1 MNSSS
6 KYYNSKYHTK
16 DNDFL
21 DHSLNLKEFDD
32 GISVSQLTTNF
43 QQSVFLCCFDNN
55 QDKEISSQVTQEE
68 SKEAESELE
77 DIVKNYNKKY
87 HTCASNLEDILDL
100 HESLT
105 DKSTTSEDSF
115 EQIVIEDDWNTKEKD
130 KVKIDFLKQKRGH
143 EK

>member
-6 KYYNSKYHTK
+6 KYYNSKYQAK

-21 DHSLNLKEFDD
+21 DSCLNLKESDD
-32 GISVSQLTTNF
+32 NISVSQLTTNF

-55 QDKEISSQVTQEE
+55 KDKEISSQITQEE
-68 SKEAESELE
+68 SKEAESELD

-87 HTCASNLEDILDL
+87 HTFANNLEDILDM
-100 HESLT
+100 HDSIT

-115 EQIVIEDDWNTKEKD
+115 EQIIIEDDLEAKEKD
-130 KVKIDFLKQKRGH
+130 KVKIDFLKQKRGY